1 MKKRLVMVFMAL
13 GMMAAMLTGC
23 QMGSIEGTWTV
34 TKLQTEDMSEPKEV
48 DEVVDMLAGI
58 KMTFNDDGTVNIYHT
73 GYGKNENGTWT
84 ESDEKGVYVIHTDSE
99 AAEVTLDGGE
109 LTLAGTDG
117 ASALV
122 FEKE

>member
-1 MKKRLVMVFMAL
+1 M
-13 GMMAAMLTGC
+13 
-23 QMGSIEGTWTV
+23 
-34 TKLQTEDMSEPKEV
+34 
-48 DEVVDMLAGI
+48 DEEARQEAHDKLAGI

-84 ESDEKGVYVIHTDSE
+84 ESDEKSVYVIHTDSE